1 MNQQKD
7 IIIIGGGIIG
17 VSTAYYLA
25 MQGRSVTLI
34 EKDDIGAG
42 GSHGNA
48 GLIANG
54 FAMPMAAPG
63 VPIQGLKWLLDSTNP
78 FFIKP
83 PFRSGFKNRC
93 KIFSVTK

>member
-1 MNQQKD
+1 MTSTGQQKD
-7 IIIIGGGIIG
+7 IIIIIG

-42 GSHGNA
+42 DSHGNA

-54 FAMPMAAPG
+54 FA
-63 VPIQGLKWLLDSTNP
+63 
-78 FFIKP
+78 
-83 PFRSGFKNRC
+83 
-93 KIFSVTK
+93 